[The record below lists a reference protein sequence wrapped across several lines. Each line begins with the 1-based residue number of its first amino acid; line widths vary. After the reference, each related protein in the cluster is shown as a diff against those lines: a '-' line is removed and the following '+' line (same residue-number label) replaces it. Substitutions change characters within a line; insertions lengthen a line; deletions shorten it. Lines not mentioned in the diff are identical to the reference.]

1 MIDIIKNKIKNCD
14 DVSVL
19 SLVCIIGLLV
29 SVISIIIDLIKGYYS
44 YIGAVRSVIFLAP
57 LVTLFIYIKLQ
68 YKTKQAKLYIV
79 SIVLQFITVL
89 ISVVPDIEYIG
100 VMSIV
105 FVLVPLSLSAFIL
118 FFIHKKADKK
128 SYIIIVSIL
137 YALSLIFLSRIYI
150 VELQTFS
157 TIVFSAV
164 TIYINLKVIQVKKS
178 KIELM
183 EEILKELKSG
193 YDKGLISEEFYNNK
207 KKEILNKL

>member
-1 MIDIIKNKIKNCD
+1 M
-14 DVSVL
+14 L

-44 YIGAVRSVIFLAP
+44 YIGAVRSIIFLAP
-57 LVTLFIYIKLQ
+57 LVILFIYIKLQ

-79 SIVLQFITVL
+79 SIVLQFIAVL

-137 YALSLIFLSRIYI
+137 YALSLIFFSRIYI
-150 VELQTFS
+150 IELQTFS

-183 EEILKELKSG
+183 EEILKELKNG